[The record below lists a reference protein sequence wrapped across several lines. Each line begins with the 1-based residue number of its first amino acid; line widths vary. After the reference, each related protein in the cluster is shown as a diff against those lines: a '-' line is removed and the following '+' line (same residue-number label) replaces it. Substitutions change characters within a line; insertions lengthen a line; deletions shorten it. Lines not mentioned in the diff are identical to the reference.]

1 MKRLVAMIVAGPL
14 ILAGGSALAKEAKEA
29 KETKEPK
36 AAPAFFVAQ
45 DAATKKCKIVRT
57 EPDGASLI
65 MVGTSTYPSRD
76 EAQAAAKDAE
86 ECKQA
91 KKAEASDAD

>member
-14 ILAGGSALAKEAKEA
+14 ILAGGSTLAKEAKEA
-29 KETKEPK
+29 KEPK

-45 DAATKKCKIVRT
+45 DASTKKCKIVRT